1 VGANTLIYCPSNV
14 KHSVTNISKTIAKI
28 MTIDTS
34 NEGEKSGILV
44 YSKMPTGG
52 DIEGKTWK
60 VANK

>member
-1 VGANTLIYCPSNV
+1 
-14 KHSVTNISKTIAKI
+14 